1 MSAALPTEHNPAT
14 DSASRADSASPASP
28 ASPADSAGTSP
39 ITAPNSTPNQNSAH
53 KKSQGTEAAPIT
65 EADIFEAHEGGKI
78 LAQSKMPLS
87 SLRDLSISYTPGVA
101 RVCEAIHDD
110 PALAR
115 KYTWASSNV
124 AVISDGT
131 AVLGLGDIGP
141 KAALPVMEG
150 KAQLFNQFAGINA
163 IPIVLDTIDPDEIVD
178 TVKALAPSFGGIN
191 LEDISAPRCFEIE
204 RRLDEELD
212 IPVFHD
218 DQHGTAIVISA
229 GLINACELTGRNL
242 QDLNVVIS
250 GAGAAGVAATKMLLA
265 SGVKNITVVDSRGII
280 HPDRQ
285 PLNSVKQHLAE
296 ITNPRRIQGTISD
309 ALVGAD
315 TFIGVSAGHL
325 NAQQVSQMAEDPILF
340 SLANPN
346 PEIPM
351 EIALKYGAIVATGR
365 SDYPNQINNVLAF
378 PGLFKGALEAG
389 AKRITKAMKLAAT
402 RAIAE
407 VGRENLS
414 ATSIIPNPLD
424 PRVVP
429 AVTEAVRV
437 AALSDSTSGA
447 SQFTA

>member
-1 MSAALPTEHNPAT
+1 MSTVLPTEEIMANGTEPQGDNTQEA
-14 DSASRADSASPASP
+14 SAVADSAAKNAAQEGSA
-28 ASPADSAGTSP
+28 AKTADS
-39 ITAPNSTPNQNSAH
+39 
-53 KKSQGTEAAPIT
+53 APIT

-78 LAQSKMPLS
+78 VAQSKMPLS
-87 SLRDLSISYTPGVA
+87 SLRDLSIAYTPGVA
-101 RVCEAIHDD
+101 RVCGAIHDD
-110 PALAR
+110 PSLAR
-115 KYTWASSNV
+115 KYTWAGSNV

-163 IPIVLDTIDPDEIVD
+163 IPVVLDTTDPDEIVE
-178 TVKALAPSFGGIN
+178 TVKRLAPSFGGIN

-204 RRLDEELD
+204 QRLDEELD

-285 PLNSVKQHLAE
+285 PLNSVKQYLAE
-296 ITNPRRIQGTISD
+296 VTNPRRIQGSITD

-351 EIALKYGAIVATGR
+351 DIALRYGAIVATGR

-389 AKRITKAMKLAAT
+389 AKHITKAMKLAAT

-424 PRVVP
+424 ERVVP
-429 AVTEAVRV
+429 AVTEAVRA

-447 SQFTA
+447 QQFTSPA